1 MKLTNKTAEAVVAIN
16 AELSTADRFMLS
28 LELKEI
34 NVLFEKIKSAKE
46 FNNLTWEKQEELI
59 KQTDFIKPKMPSIDK
74 AVVILEKVAKFYGK
88 LSADCA
94 SDIFE

>member
-16 AELSTADRFMLS
+16 AELSTTDRFMLN
-28 LELKEI
+28 LEVKKI
-34 NVLFEKIKSAKE
+34 NVLFEKIERAKE
-46 FNNLTWEKQEELI
+46 FNDLTWEEQEELI
-59 KQTDFIKPKMPSIDK
+59 KQTDFIRPRMPLITE
-74 AVVILEKVAKFYGK
+74 AVAILEKVAKFYGK